1 MDILTLIT
9 QYPPHVTAGLGRYAE
24 AITPRLLGSN
34 RIWVLSINTGR
45 LPPVVVEG
53 PLRVYRPQGGL
64 LRRIFSRRE
73 LNRTRTADFVLL
85 AANVLI
91 SNLRFVSLTRRL
103 VRHQTFDLVAVHEST
118 NALGGLGCRAVL
130 GVPMVFHVHNT
141 EYSLAP
147 ERTGLDPLGA
157 YRRLE
162 ALLAQRAD
170 AIVVATPELRDQ
182 LAEAGWRADKI
193 HVVPLGNVL
202 QDVVAALEESEL
214 AERAGSLRSRLGLS
228 PSSRVVLFVGRV
240 ERVKGV
246 EELLDAFPAV
256 LAEHP
261 DAVLVLL
268 GRGDTD
274 RATRRS
280 RATGCADRVIVTDT
294 WVEPA
299 ELPGWYAMAEVCVF
313 PSHFEP
319 FGLVALESMSLGRPT
334 ILGEG
339 FSTLFEGDPARPAV
353 RFVDATDPAQIAAAV
368 SAVLTQPDEA
378 SELGDRARTLVRER
392 FSWERA
398 ARDTERIYRG
408 VVAASRPVDRVGP
421 RRWKRAP

>member
-1 MDILTLIT
+1 MNILMLIT

-24 AITPRLLGSN
+24 AITPRLLRSH
-34 RIWVLSINTGR
+34 RVWVLSVNTGG
-45 LPPVVVEG
+45 LPQVVADG
-53 PLRVYRPQGGL
+53 PLHVYRPQGRL
-64 LRRIFSRRE
+64 LRRIFARRD
-73 LNRTRTADFVLL
+73 LNRTRRADFVLL
-85 AANVLI
+85 AINVLV
-91 SNLRFVSLTRRL
+91 SNLRFVALTRRL
-103 VRHQTFDLVAVHEST
+103 ARDQNLDLVAVHEST
-118 NALGGLGCRAVL
+118 NALGGLGCRAL
-130 GVPMVFHVHNT
+130 LRVPMVFHVHNT

-162 ALLAQRAD
+162 ALLARRAD

-182 LAEAGWRADKI
+182 LVAAGWRTDKI

-202 QDVVAALEESEL
+202 EDVVGALEEPEL
-214 AERAGSLRSRLGLS
+214 LERASALRCRIGLP

-246 EELLDAFPAV
+246 EELLEAFPAV

-274 RATRRS
+274 RATLL
-280 RATGCADRVIVTDT
+280 ATTGGCADRVVVTDT
-294 WVEPA
+294 WVEPI
-299 ELPGWYAMAEVCVF
+299 ELPAWYAMAEVCVF

-334 ILGEG
+334 VLGEG
-339 FSTLFEGDPARPAV
+339 FSRLFEGDPEHPAV
-353 RFVDATDPAQIAAAV
+353 RSVDATDPARISAAI
-368 SAVLTQPDEA
+368 SALLAQPDEA
-378 SELGDRARTLVRER
+378 RELGERARTLVGER
-392 FSWERA
+392 FSWDRA
-398 ARDTERIYRG
+398 AHDTEEIYRG
-408 VVAASRPVDRVGP
+408 VVTASRLHRS
-421 RRWKRAP
+421 